1 MVGLAEVIA
10 ASFLAGFIGS
20 ITGLGGASITTP
32 LLTLM
37 GVPIKNAIAA
47 GIISIIATSSGAASS
62 YVRGGMSNLRAAM
75 FLEMF
80 TIVGAILGATITLF
94 VMPRLLYF
102 LFAGFLLTSF
112 IGLRRHLGDELPSE
126 VIQDRAARWLGL
138 TGSYYDE
145 KLGRMVSY
153 KLTRPLA
160 AGGGMFVAGI
170 ASGMLGIGAGAFKVA
185 VHELILK
192 MPSKVSSTTSTFIIG
207 MTALAG
213 ASVYF
218 NSGLLYLTLAAPM
231 AVGTTLGAMA
241 GSRILGRLSNK
252 TTRIIFLVVVAFFI
266 VQMLVRGVLE

>member
-1 MVGLAEVIA
+1 MVGLVEVIA

-47 GIISIIATSSGAASS
+47 GIISIIATSSGSASS

-94 VMPRLLYF
+94 VMPKLLYF
-102 LFAGFLLTSF
+102 FFAAFLLTSF
-112 IGLRRHLGDELPSE
+112 IGLRRHLRDELPSE
-126 VIQDRAARWLGL
+126 VVQDKAARWLGL

-145 KLGRMVSY
+145 RLGRRVAY

-192 MPSKVSSTTSTFIIG
+192 MPSKVSSTTSTFIMG

-231 AVGTTLGAMA
+231 AVGTTVGALA
-241 GSRILGRLSNK
+241 GSRILWKLSNR
-252 TTRIIFLVVVAFFI
+252 TTRIIFLIVVSFFI